1 MALDRLACC
10 LQVTAGCSGSILA
23 GYAVGVRWRGRP
35 LDKDA
40 DAMEWQERIWHWQAS
55 AEESSCK
62 TALLEVGTI

>member
-1 MALDRLACC
+1 MQR
-10 LQVTAGCSGSILA
+10 QHIGRVCSWGEVA
-23 GYAVGVRWRGRP
+23 RQAFGQ
-35 LDKDA
+35 DA